1 VKDERT
7 KAFRLVVANGAL
19 FMFGMAFMDPD
30 IVLPGFV
37 HRLTG
42 SAIMVG
48 MVSSIVKAGWFW
60 PQMIVSSFIEHRPRK
75 MPVYALSAVIRVTS
89 MLLLALMLFLAGDTQ
104 PRLFFPA
111 FLLLLA
117 CNVSF
122 SGVAGIPFMDIVAK
136 TVDAERYGILFGSRR
151 FLGGILACG
160 AGFVVR
166 SVLSERSGFH
176 FPHDYALLFLFSGVL
191 TALACASFVLVKE
204 PVESEPGKRSP
215 FVKHMM
221 RAPAILRHD
230 LDYRRLFLIRMLT
243 SFSGMA
249 APFYVPFAIHKLGVG
264 YETTGTFL
272 AAGMGGVIVGTV
284 LWSYISY
291 RHGSPTLF
299 LIAGIGGL
307 VPPIIALVTSLL
319 ASSTSVSYAHLVVP
333 YYFVFASATA
343 AATGFAIA
351 GSAYLLEIAPKEIRP
366 TYVGF
371 MNTLTFPFM
380 FASVLAGL
388 LIKLVSYEFAFG
400 LCLVVGVLLVL
411 EARKI
416 TPAAG
421 KQP

>member
-1 VKDERT
+1 
-7 KAFRLVVANGAL
+7 
-19 FMFGMAFMDPD
+19 MFGMAFMDPD

-48 MVSSIVKAGWFW
+48 MVSAIVKAGWFW
-60 PQMIVSSFIEHRPRK
+60 PQMIVSNFIEHRPRK
-75 MPVYALSAVIRVTS
+75 MPVYALSAVVRLIS
-89 MLLLALMLFLAGDTQ
+89 LLLLALLLFLVGDTQ
-104 PRLFFPA
+104 PRFLFPV

-136 TVDAERYGILFGSRR
+136 TVSAERYGILFGSRR
-151 FLGGILACG
+151 FLGGVLACG

-166 SVLSERSGFH
+166 SILSERSRLD
-176 FPHDYALLFLFSGVL
+176 FPQNYALLFLFSTVL
-191 TALACASFVLVKE
+191 TAVACALFVLVKE
-204 PVESEPGKRSP
+204 PVESEPGTRSP

-221 RAPAILRHD
+221 RAPAILKHD

-272 AAGMGGVIVGTV
+272 AAGMGGVILGTV

-291 RHGSPTLF
+291 RYGSPTLF
-299 LIAGIGGL
+299 LVSGLGGL
-307 VPPIIALVTSLL
+307 FPPVIALTTSLL
-319 ASSTSVSYAHLVVP
+319 AASTSVSHAHLVVP
-333 YYFVFASATA
+333 YYFVFACATA
-343 AATGFAIA
+343 AATGFGIA
-351 GSAYLLEIAPKEIRP
+351 GSAYLLELAPRQIRP

-380 FASVLAGL
+380 FSSVLAGI
-388 LIKLVSYEFAFG
+388 LIRLVSYEFAFV
-400 LCLVVGVLLVL
+400 LCLVAGIFLIR

-416 TPAAG
+416 SPAAAN
-421 KQP
+421 QPLY